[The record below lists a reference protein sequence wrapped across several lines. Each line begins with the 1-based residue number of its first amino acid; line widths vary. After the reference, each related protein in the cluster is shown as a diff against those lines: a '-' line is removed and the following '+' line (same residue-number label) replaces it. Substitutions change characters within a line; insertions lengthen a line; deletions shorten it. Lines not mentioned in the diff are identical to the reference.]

1 MNNMP
6 SPYLPP
12 QFIPNVI
19 PNQQIQEEIIKLKK
33 EISILKERIK
43 NLEEKEHNDYL
54 KKDDGLY
61 MM

>member
-6 SPYLPP
+6 YPYLPP
-12 QFIPNVI
+12 QIIPNI
-19 PNQQIQEEIIKLKK
+19 DPNKQIQEEIIKIKH
-33 EISILKERIK
+33 EINILKERIK